1 MPEFLCIKNAEIFVL
16 NFCFESG
23 WHLKQKFQ
31 NWNSN
36 FELFVLNA
44 THLDKTMQKG

>member
-1 MPEFLCIKNAEIFVL
+1 MPKFWFK
-16 NFCFESG
+16 FCFESG

-31 NWNSN
+31 NWNFN